1 MDAPSGG
8 GKLSLASVG
17 LAGAGVASGGS
28 AGGGAGYK
36 ELLVMAL
43 PKDDGLDGAKVAE
56 LIGAGL
62 PDIGC
67 SVRVRARHCHQS
79 LLGCRW
85 LLERRIVAI
94 LFCTAN

>member
-17 LAGAGVASGGS
+17 FAGAGVASGGS

-67 SVRVRARHCHQS
+67 SVRVRNTS
-79 LLGCRW
+79 LPSEFIRLPLVTR
-85 LLERRIVAI
+85 VANRGYFV
-94 LFCTAN
+94 LHR